1 MLNKKI
7 FTKPSANFAN
17 NAFAHRPRRWKSPR
31 RQKSPRPHCGVRNRQ
46 RLLLTDHAPA
56 RNTPA
61 RSALPRTTT
70 STMVATSPLATIS
83 VVSTADSPLHPLPR
97 LGYTASTHP
106 PLVAT
111 TEKGHKAIPPP
122 SSSLLIKGARLAKWL
137 PKYTRLWKILINWYN
152 LDQAVNYNRLR
163 ITSVNNNNPCR
174 GHGYHLR
181 RPVIVHCGKVKVPTP
196 VTRRNINLFIQ
207 KGVQDDR
214 GGNQNY
220 SSSTRH

>member
-1 MLNKKI
+1 MPPPA
-7 FTKPSANFAN
+7 T
-17 NAFAHRPRRWKSPR
+17 
-31 RQKSPRPHCGVRNRQ
+31 PRPA
-46 RLLLTDHAPA
+46 AP
-56 RNTPA
+56 RPVPRPA
-61 RSALPRTTT
+61 PW
-70 STMVATSPLATIS
+70 SPLLR
-83 VVSTADSPLHPLPR
+83 SPLSPSSPPPIRRSIPTR

-137 PKYTRLWKILINWYN
+137 PKYTRLWKILINWCN
-152 LDQAVNYNRLR
+152 LDQAVNYNCLR

-196 VTRRNINLFIQ
+196 VTTRNINLFIL
-207 KGVQDDR
+207 KGV
-214 GGNQNY
+214 
-220 SSSTRH
+220 